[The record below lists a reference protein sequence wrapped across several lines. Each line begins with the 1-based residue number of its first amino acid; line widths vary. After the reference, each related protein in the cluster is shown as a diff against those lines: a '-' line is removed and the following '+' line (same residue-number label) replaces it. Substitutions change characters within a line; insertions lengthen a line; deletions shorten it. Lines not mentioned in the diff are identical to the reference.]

1 MASYNSIDGAKD
13 VMTSEIMR
21 IRLQYATD
29 FGGKGVL
36 TDLPIFIFIHFML
49 IKLRRENVWV

>member
-1 MASYNSIDGAKD
+1 
-13 VMTSEIMR
+13 MTSEIMR

-49 IKLRRENVWV
+49 IKLRRENIWV